1 MRQEVQP
8 TRSQRG
14 FTLVELMITIA
25 IVGILAA
32 IAIPSYRE
40 HVRRGA
46 VEEGLAQL
54 AQGRVA
60 MEQFFLDN
68 RVTYAGAPCPAGS
81 PRFPIACSDVDAD
94 GYTLTATGTG
104 TVAGFVY
111 TINQADARTTVSPW
125 GNGACWIS
133 RKGDSC

>member
-1 MRQEVQP
+1 MRQVIQP
-8 TRSQRG
+8 SRSQRG
-14 FTLVELMITIA
+14 FTLVELMITVA

-54 AQGRVA
+54 AQGGTA

-68 RVTYAGAPCPAGS
+68 RTYSGAPCPAGTT
-81 PRFPIACSDVDAD
+81 RFTIACSGLSAS
-94 GYTLTATGTG
+94 GYTLTATGSG
-104 TVAGFVY
+104 NVAGFVY
-111 TINQADARTTVSPW
+111 TLNQAGTRTSVSPW
-125 GNGACWIS
+125 GNGACWIT

>member
-1 MRQEVQP
+1 MKPDTFLSMR
-8 TRSQRG
+8 RSGG

-25 IVGILAA
+25 IIGILAA

-54 AQGRVA
+54 ASGRVA
-60 MEQFFLDN
+60 VEQFFLDN
-68 RVTYAGAPCPAGS
+68 RTYVGSPCPAGTT
-81 PRFPIACSDVDAD
+81 RFAITCVLNAAT
-94 GYTLTATGTG
+94 YTLTATGSG
-104 TVAGFVY
+104 NVSGFVY
-111 TINQADARTTVSPW
+111 TLNQTGLRVTTASPW
-125 GNGACWIS
+125 GTGNCWIA

>member
-1 MRQEVQP
+1 MRDDSMLTQ
-8 TRSQRG
+8 RQRG
-14 FTLVELMITIA
+14 FTLVELMITVA

-68 RVTYAGAPCPAGS
+68 RISYSGAPCPAGS
-81 PRFPIACSDVDAD
+81 PRFPIACSNVDAD
-94 GYTLTATGTG
+94 GYTLTATGNG
-104 TVAGFVY
+104 NVVGFVY
-111 TINQADARTTVSPW
+111 TINEADARTTVSPW
-125 GNGACWIS
+125 GNGNCWIT